1 MRVAAQSLPLLAM
14 KILVAYGSKH
24 GSTREIAERITARLH
39 DAGHATDVVP
49 AGEVHDVTPYK
60 AVVLGSAVYMR
71 RWSRDASKLLKG
83 SAGALAQRET
93 WLFSSGPVGEVDA
106 KAEKWATPKLV
117 EKMASQIGAHDHRV
131 FGGRVPPDPSNFMER
146 AMARDTPPEL
156 QDIRDWDAIDGWAAG
171 IARTLDGH

>member
-1 MRVAAQSLPLLAM
+1 MD
-14 KILVAYGSKH
+14 ILVAYGSKH
-24 GSTREIAERITARLH
+24 GSTREIAERIGARLRG
-39 DAGHATDVVP
+39 AGYAVDVVS
-49 AGEVHDVTPYK
+49 AGAVRDVTPYG

-83 SAGALAQRET
+83 SAGALAERET

-117 EKMASQIGAHDHRV
+117 EKVAPKIGAHDHMV
-131 FGGRVPPDPSNFMER
+131 FGGRVPPDPSNFVER

-156 QDIRDWDAIDGWAAG
+156 QDIRDWDAIDDWATG
-171 IARTLDGH
+171 IARTLGGR